1 MQNTERREILSNVT
15 NEELASFE
23 GNPDDSVEA
32 PTGAFRKVFTQ
43 EPAFAV
49 RAPGRVNLIGEHTDY
64 NSGLAMPCAISL
76 ATTIQVAPRAD
87 RRIRIASLAMNEDV
101 TTSILEFEIDD
112 VLERTKMGTWS
123 DYVAGP
129 IFALGQSHHQTAK
142 LRGFDALVSSRVPIG
157 AGLSSSAALGVAA
170 ALALARVNEL
180 DLSNRDL
187 AELAWL
193 GERDYVGTGCGIL
206 DFYASALGRQD
217 AALLIDCLDQSVR
230 EIPFPPELEILIAHS
245 GVERS
250 VATSRYTERAAE
262 CARALEQA
270 RSAGLASPATR
281 SLRSFDPS
289 DLPSLERHLDAV
301 AFRRARHVIEEN
313 ERVVHFASAI
323 AGNCFAEAGAILNE
337 GMESLQAGY
346 EASAPELDLLCE
358 AGNRADG
365 CHGSRLT
372 GAGWGG
378 CSIHLIE
385 MGSGAEVSGRI
396 RADFADRFGRVPPM
410 WSVRPAGGARTWL
423 SGVSDSGARRR

>member
-1 MQNTERREILSNVT
+1 
-15 NEELASFE
+15 
-23 GNPDDSVEA
+23 
-32 PTGAFRKVFTQ
+32 
-43 EPAFAV
+43 
-49 RAPGRVNLIGEHTDY
+49 
-64 NSGLAMPCAISL
+64 MPCAISL

-87 RRIRIASLAMNEDV
+87 RRIRVASLAMNKDDA
-101 TTSILEFEIDD
+101 TSILEFEIDD
-112 VLERTKMGTWS
+112 VLRRVKMGTWS

-129 IFALGQSHHQTAK
+129 IFALGQSHHQTVQ
-142 LRGFDALVSSRVPIG
+142 LRGFDALVSSRVPVG

-193 GERDYVGTGCGIL
+193 GERDYVGTGCGVL
-206 DFYASALGRQD
+206 DFYASALGQRD
-217 AALLIDCLDQSVR
+217 TALLIDCLDQSVR
-230 EIPFPPELEILIAHS
+230 EVPFPAELEILIAHS

-270 RSAGLASPATR
+270 QSAKLANPSTR
-281 SLRSFDPS
+281 SLRSFNPS
-289 DLPSLERHLDAV
+289 DLPSLERHLDAI

-313 ERVVHFASAI
+313 ERVLRFASAI
-323 AGNCFAEAGAILNE
+323 AGNRFTEAGAVLNE
-337 GMESLQAGY
+337 GMESLRSSY
-346 EASAPELDLLCE
+346 DASAPELDLLCE

-385 MGSGAEVSGRI
+385 TGAKAEVSARI
-396 RADFADRFGRVPPM
+396 RADFADRFDRVPPT
-410 WSVRPAGGARTWL
+410 WSVRPAEGAGAWL
-423 SGVSDSGARRR
+423 SGVSDSDARQR